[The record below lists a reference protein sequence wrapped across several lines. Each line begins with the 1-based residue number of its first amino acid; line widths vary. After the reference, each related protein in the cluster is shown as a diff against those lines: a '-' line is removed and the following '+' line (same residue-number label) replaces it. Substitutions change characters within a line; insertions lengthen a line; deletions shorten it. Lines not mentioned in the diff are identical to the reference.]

1 MAITKSAI
9 TLQDTNTKYR
19 VMTTGLAG
27 DATELADSVF
37 ADLSALKYATTTVTL
52 ADVPTTNFCIGEI
65 LTTNDGTPVYM
76 VVQDYTAGAATVDVY
91 RCTSGTDNTALGWPA
106 GTATE
111 VAVGKTL
118 TGSVSG
124 LASQLTHGSTRLSI
138 NTPTVNLRHLW
149 WDLAAGITYAR
160 IYFDGSGTE
169 EDIAYIR
176 GGSSGSWDFAS
187 WGSSITMGAAAGNSA
202 NVLGDINVTTV
213 GVAQH
218 DTYTIGL
225 EVQKVSGFN
234 TPVFEKNGSLGYS
247 RDKAGTGGHY

>member
-1 MAITKSAI
+1 MAISKSAI
-9 TLQDTNTKYR
+9 TLQDTNSKYR

-37 ADLSALKYATTTVTL
+37 ADLSALKYATTTLTL
-52 ADVPTTNFCIGEI
+52 AYVPTTNFCIGEI
-65 LTTNDGTPVYM
+65 LTTNDGTPVFM

-124 LASQLTHGSTRLSI
+124 LADELTHGSTRLSI

-149 WDLAAGITYAR
+149 CDLAAGITYAR

-169 EDIAYIR
+169 EDIAYQD
-176 GGSSGSWDFAS
+176 S
-187 WGSSITMGAAAGNSA
+187 M
-202 NVLGDINVTTV
+202 
-213 GVAQH
+213 
-218 DTYTIGL
+218 YTII
-225 EVQKVSGFN
+225 QN
-234 TPVFEKNGSLGYS
+234 TQDDITEIKEDIVYIIERLDYPDGSHDSIRYVKNGPI
-247 RDKAGTGGHY
+247 DKRRN